1 MPSVARLE
9 AAALATWPAL
19 ETVVDGQWQARFA
32 SGFSGRANS
41 IWCLDPAD
49 DANAEARLATLA
61 TSYEARSLAP
71 VFRVTPLTGR
81 NTFASLQTLGWAAFQ
96 SSLVLSMPLPET
108 AVPAPAA
115 QLYDA
120 ADPAFLAIEADLQ
133 GFEGARLD
141 AFSAIVRAIDAPTSG
156 LVIADET
163 GAPAAA
169 LICALSEDI
178 AMVYDVITA
187 KPQRGQGF
195 GRRIM
200 EAALAWAIDHK
211 ARHAALQVRADN
223 HAALGLYLSL
233 GFTFRYP
240 YHYRRSPESSL

>member
-1 MPSVARLE
+1 RQLSELVRIMPSVARLE

-49 DANAEARLATLA
+49 DANAEPRLATLA
-61 TSYEARSLAP
+61 KAYEARGLAP

-96 SSLVLSMPLPET
+96 SSLVLSRPLPET
-108 AVPAPAA
+108 AMPAPAA

-120 ADPAFLAIEADLQ
+120 ADPAFLAIEAALQ

-141 AFSAIVRAIDAPTSG
+141 AFSAIVRAIDAPASG

-169 LICALSEDI
+169 LIC
-178 AMVYDVITA
+178 
-187 KPQRGQGF
+187 
-195 GRRIM
+195 
-200 EAALAWAIDHK
+200 
-211 ARHAALQVRADN
+211 
-223 HAALGLYLSL
+223 
-233 GFTFRYP
+233 
-240 YHYRRSPESSL
+240 